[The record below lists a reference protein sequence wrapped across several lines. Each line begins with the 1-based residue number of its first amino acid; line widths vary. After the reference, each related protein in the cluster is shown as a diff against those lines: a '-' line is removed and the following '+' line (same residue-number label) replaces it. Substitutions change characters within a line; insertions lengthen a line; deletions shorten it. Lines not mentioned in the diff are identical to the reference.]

1 MIVKK
6 DIITNNLNYTIALG
20 SHLFLHP
27 VNVIVISNFIL
38 GSYCNDQGN
47 NNSLKWFDE
56 MITNILTN
64 PVQFKISGYFGMATN
79 YSKKEKA
86 VLFIKLFGN
95 TLSEVSLEQFLKY
108 SIPRIHE
115 FIQYLIR
122 PENKCFL
129 QINNEGLKGNF
140 FFEFFQYN
148 HLLND
153 LFEPSFIIITLY
165 RRYIELTI
173 PIFKGEES
181 PTINEIRNLSHIL
194 DHFLMN
200 QKLEPSFSEEK
211 KIKITNDLKKLY
223 HILTDSNALNI
234 YVNLTKLWEEKASE
248 CFNLFNNIPYLYSY
262 LYQ

>member
-6 DIITNNLNYTIALG
+6 DVISNDLNYTIALG
-20 SHLFLHP
+20 SQLFLNP

-56 MITNILTN
+56 MITNILTH
-64 PVQFKISGYFGMATN
+64 PVQFKISGYFGMSTN
-79 YSKKEKA
+79 YSKKEKP

-95 TLSEVSLEQFLKY
+95 ILCEISLEQFLKY

-115 FIQYLIR
+115 SIQYLIR

-129 QINNEGLKGNF
+129 QINNDGLKGEF
-140 FFEFFQYN
+140 FIEFFQNN

-153 LFEPSFIIITLY
+153 IFEPSFIIITLY
-165 RRYIELTI
+165 RRYIELII
-173 PIFKGEES
+173 PIFQGEES
-181 PTINEIRNLSHIL
+181 PTINEIKNLSNIL
-194 DHFLMN
+194 GNFLVS

-211 KIKITNDLKKLY
+211 KLKINNDLKKLY
-223 HILTDSNALNI
+223 NILTDSNAQNI
-234 YVNLTKLWEEKASE
+234 YINLSNLWTEKANE
-248 CFNLFNNIPYLYSY
+248 CWDLFNNIPYLYSY